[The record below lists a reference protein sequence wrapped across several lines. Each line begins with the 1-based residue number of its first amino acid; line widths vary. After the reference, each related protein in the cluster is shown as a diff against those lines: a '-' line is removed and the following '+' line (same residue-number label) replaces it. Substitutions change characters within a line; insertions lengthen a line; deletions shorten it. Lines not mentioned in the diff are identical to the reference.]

1 MNILTADEVARLLK
15 ITKTTVYNLAARG
28 KISAF
33 RVGNSWR
40 FDMDEIMQESKATTS
55 IAVARGRDQQA
66 MKRSKK
72 KGKKEA
78 RTAMEAI

>member
-15 ITKTTVYNLAARG
+15 ITKTTVYNLAAEG
-28 KISAF
+28 KISGF

-40 FDMDEIMQESKATTS
+40 FDMDEIMQQSRAANN
-55 IAVARGRDQQA
+55 IAVAKGREKQT

-72 KGKKEA
+72 GERHGGA
-78 RTAMEAI
+78 D